1 MISSRRRRKNLL
13 LQVLVSHGKIIERYK
28 CVSDSWSFVDD
39 MDESVMHVLLAC

>member
-13 LQVLVSHGKIIERYK
+13 LQVLVSHGKIERYK